1 MEFCG
6 KMQHSIEL
14 LQKYEKLAMLYSDK
28 GYYLAFSG
36 GKDSQALYHVA
47 KLAGVRFEAHYNV
60 TTIDPPELVR
70 FIRKQYPDVVFDRP
84 KLGFAKLCIKKKMLP
99 TRYSRFCCAELKETS
114 GGGTVTLTGVR
125 HAESS
130 RRKLRGEAEI
140 FSRNKKR
147 RFQGTST
154 NFDQFTRNKEVENV
168 QCIKG
173 KDKIIIN
180 PIIEWSEDD
189 VWEFLNNVVKVQ
201 HCELYDK
208 GRTRLGCLFCPMANI
223 KSIRKDCEEYPKY
236 KALIIRTIN
245 TLRSNGYM
253 SNYTDLT
260 DEEVFEWWISKKSI
274 KQWYCDNE
282 LQLKLFNEL

>member
-1 MEFCG
+1 MKTEE
-6 KMQHSIEL
+6 KIRHSIEL
-14 LQKYEKLAMLYSDK
+14 LKKYESLALRYSEK
-28 GYYLAFSG
+28 GFFLAFSG
-36 GKDSQALYHVA
+36 GKDSQALYHIA

-84 KLGFAKLCIKKKMLP
+84 KLSFAKLCIKKKMLP
-99 TRYSRFCCAELKETS
+99 TRYARFCCAELKETS

-125 HAESS
+125 HTESS

-208 GRTRLGCLFCPMANI
+208 GRTRLGCMFCPMANI
-223 KSIRKDCEEYPKY
+223 KSIRTDCEEYPKY

-245 TLRSNGYM
+245 KLRQNGYM
-253 SNYTDLT
+253 NNYTDLT
-260 DEEVFEWWISKKSI
+260 DEEIFDWWISKKNI
-274 KQWYCDNE
+274 KQWYCDNK
-282 LQLKLFNEL
+282 LQQTLF

>member
-1 MEFCG
+1 MEFLK

-14 LQKYEKLAMLYSDK
+14 LQKYEKLAMRYSDK

-36 GKDSQALYHVA
+36 GKDSQALYHIA
-47 KLAGVRFEAHYNV
+47 KLAGVCFEAHYSV

-70 FIRKQYPDVVFDRP
+70 FIRKQYLDVVFDRP
-84 KLGFAKLCIKKKMLP
+84 KLSFAKLCIKKKMLP
-99 TRYSRFCCAELKETS
+99 TRYARFCCAELKETS

-140 FSRNKKR
+140 FSYNEKR

-180 PIIEWSEDD
+180 PIIEWSEED
-189 VWEFLNNVVKVQ
+189 VWHFLNDVVKVQ

-253 SNYTDLT
+253 NNYTDLT
-260 DEEVFEWWISKKSI
+260 DEEVFEWWISKQDIRK
-274 KQWYCDNE
+274 WYFENK
-282 LQLKLFNEL
+282 LQQTLF